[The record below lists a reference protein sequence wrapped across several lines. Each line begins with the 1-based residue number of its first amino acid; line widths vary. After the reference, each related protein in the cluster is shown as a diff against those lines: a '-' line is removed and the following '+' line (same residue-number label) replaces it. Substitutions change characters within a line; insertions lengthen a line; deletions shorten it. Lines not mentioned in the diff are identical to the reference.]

1 MVPFRS
7 NIEGKERDGG
17 EGKKEGENMQKTPDA
32 LSSFEKTALGNTDFY
47 HSLLGRRRGGESKLG
62 RKKGLLSRPQN

>member
-7 NIEGKERDGG
+7 NIDGQERDGG

-32 LSSFEKTALGNTDFY
+32 LSSFEKTQ
-47 HSLLGRRRGGESKLG
+47 H
-62 RKKGLLSRPQN
+62 